1 MIVKKQA
8 RFNLIEGID
17 VEIFSNDES
26 HHISIYNDKKD
37 TSVSFSVHSADL
49 ADLAEFLTN
58 YSKGK

>member
-49 ADLAEFLTN
+49 VDLAEFLTN